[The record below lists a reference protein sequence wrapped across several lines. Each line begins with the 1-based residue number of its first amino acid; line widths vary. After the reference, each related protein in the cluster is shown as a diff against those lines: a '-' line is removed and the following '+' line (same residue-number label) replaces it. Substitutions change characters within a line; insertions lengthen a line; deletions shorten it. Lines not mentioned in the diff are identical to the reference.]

1 MPEEVRTIIAVD
13 LMYEDM
19 KSADDFNN
27 WKFLFIGSGIKYFIG
42 ME

>member
-19 KSADDFNN
+19 KSAVEQECNKD
-27 WKFLFIGSGIKYFIG
+27 KLIAELKRA
-42 ME
+42 